1 MTRPCRLDALA
12 GVTTLCSQGECP
24 FWEPGGAVL
33 SGRCAFEKVDLARR
47 PEVVSELRRLR
58 EKLVAAAAAGEE
70 GDALHAY
77 HHLLNESGE
86 E

>member
-1 MTRPCRLDALA
+1 MKKPCRLDALA
-12 GVTTLCSQGECP
+12 GATTLCSEGECP

-33 SGRCAFEKVDLARR
+33 EGRCAFEKVDLACR

-58 EKLVAAAAAGEE
+58 EKLVAVAPGED
-70 GDALHAY
+70 GHALHAY